1 MEYMKQVVCVG
12 IFHRNISHTAW
23 KHIHH
28 GKELTLFQDMCVQTH
43 VHKTIKCIKLKIYI
57 KVVMT
62 QSKEILRCSY
72 HSCKY
77 YFCPITVYCA

>member
-1 MEYMKQVVCVG
+1 MYTVDGIHEAGGLCIHLSQEYLTLL
-12 IFHRNISHTAW
+12 RSS
-23 KHIHH
+23 
-28 GKELTLFQDMCVQTH
+28 GKELMLFQDMCVQTH

-72 HSCKY
+72 QSCKY
-77 YFCPITVYCA
+77 YSPIIVYCA